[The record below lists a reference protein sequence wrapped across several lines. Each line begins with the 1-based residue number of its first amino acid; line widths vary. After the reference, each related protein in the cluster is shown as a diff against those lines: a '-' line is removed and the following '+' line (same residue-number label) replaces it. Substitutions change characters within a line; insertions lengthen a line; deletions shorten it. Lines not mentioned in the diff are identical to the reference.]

1 MRHPSATS
9 RFLGGEETMT
19 TNWTLSVATGAL
31 VSALAMTGALAQSA
45 MSQIPASGE
54 KVAGAPFEV
63 KRDWGTFKLADRIA
77 AKVKAG
83 QKINYVFS
91 YQASGIPLFSPQYA
105 AGFATGCKMGN
116 AVYPMN
122 CASIAPVQTDP
133 NQQVSQIE
141 AKLAAGEIDCMGIEP
156 STSDS
161 TTAIVNK
168 LMDQGIPVFT
178 AGVTSRGHEFSNFT
192 QIPQLEGETAGK
204 IVLDWMKADN
214 KALKVFA
221 VSGGDPTQFWAQGR
235 MKGFHEAIMKAIPD
249 AKFITTEANGL
260 NVSYDPGQTYDTY
273 RTFLSANPDVQF
285 IENVDIGAEHA
296 DRAIK
301 SLNKVGKV
309 FTIGW
314 NVSKGQLDGIEQGIQ
329 VAALDQR
336 WSDQAAF
343 GAPACAAFLK
353 NGEILPNTQTLLP
366 VMKDQVAAERKELD
380 RILGEK

>member
-1 MRHPSATS
+1 MNLRRTIVLIAAAGAVGMASAAWAADT
-9 RFLGGEETMT
+9 
-19 TNWTLSVATGAL
+19 
-31 VSALAMTGALAQSA
+31 
-45 MSQIPASGE
+45 MSQIPTSGE
-54 KVAGAPFEV
+54 KVDGAPFMV

-83 QKINYVFS
+83 EKINYVFS

-105 AGFATGCKMGN
+105 AGFDTGCKLGN
-116 AVYPMN
+116 AIYPMD
-122 CASIAPVQTDP
+122 CASIAPVQTDA

-141 AKLAAGEIDCMGIEP
+141 AKLAAGEIDCISIEP
-156 STSDS
+156 VSSDS

-178 AGVTSRGHEFSNFT
+178 AGVTSRGHEFTNFT
-192 QIPQLEGETAGK
+192 QVPMLEGKTAAE
-204 IVLDWMKADN
+204 IVLKWMKDN
-214 KALKVFA
+214 NKDLKVFA

-235 MKGFHEAIMKAIPD
+235 MKGFHDTIMAAIPD
-249 AKFITTEANGL
+249 AKFITTEENGL
-260 NVSYDPGQTYDTY
+260 NVSYDPGQTYNAY

-296 DRAIK
+296 NRAIE
-301 SLNKVGKV
+301 SLNRVGKV

-314 NVSKGQLDGIEQGIQ
+314 NVSKAQLDGIEKGVQ

-343 GAPACAAFLK
+343 GGPACAQFLK
-353 NGEILPNTQTLLP
+353 NGVILPNTQTLLP
-366 VMKDQVAAERKELD
+366 IMAADVASARAELD
-380 RILGEK
+380 RIMGQK